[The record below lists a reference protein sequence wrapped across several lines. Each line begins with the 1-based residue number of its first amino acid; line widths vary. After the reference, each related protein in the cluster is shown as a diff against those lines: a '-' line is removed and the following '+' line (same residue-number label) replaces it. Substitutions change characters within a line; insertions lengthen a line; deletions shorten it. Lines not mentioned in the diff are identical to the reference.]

1 MSNLNFF
8 LPGMNLSIVL
18 LIVVDILLFVVV
30 VVYVLL
36 MNRYRFMQNLPT
48 AEEREELK
56 ELLKVMDNQIR
67 VTHDAYKHFA
77 RRAEEIDQYLQKI
90 EKSFDDR
97 KREIDL
103 LLLRVDKKLNQAD
116 TAAKPRTEPAAPN
129 PQRILDRD
137 PWDPAQDGPPQNL
150 GPGDKYDEAV
160 RLAKEGFSRRD
171 IAERVNLSES
181 EVDVILSLKR
191 PK

>member
-1 MSNLNFF
+1 
-8 LPGMNLSIVL
+8 MNLSIVL

-90 EKSFDDR
+90 ERSFDDR

-116 TAAKPRTEPAAPN
+116 NAAKPKAETAPASN

-137 PWDPAQDGPPQNL
+137 LWDPAQDEPPQNL

-160 RLAKEGFSRRD
+160 RLAREGFSKRD